1 MLVKFFIIKIGILV
15 LTKRVPISIL
25 KLFRLNIIF
34 PKERTNRYPKIYF
47 IIKGVLIKVNSFM
60 NQLEALQNAQQKGYC
75 IMIKYHNDM
84 NLVAFK
90 DFNQRELNIFFSICS
105 LLKERG
111 EEPVTFSFNDIK
123 SIININIP
131 NNNVFESLLVSTYD
145 KLLQLQLGYHNEQ
158 KIVRFSLFTG
168 YVVDKEKKEVTINV
182 NHDYSYILNELSKN
196 FTIFELQEF
205 NSLASSYSKN
215 MFRLLKQYKSTGFYT
230 VSVDEFRRLLD
241 IPESYT
247 MKKIGAKILSLILKE
262 LSPYFRD
269 LNINKI
275 KEGRSIKVLEFTF
288 KPQYNK
294 DDQKEIIDTIDV
306 EATQS
311 NLIEENKEQIVC
323 PKCGRELF
331 KRTAKDGSIFWGHKN
346 YLTSDCKATFST
358 IEDVEAA
365 RVKEEAKIKAKE
377 AEVQAIKDHWYY
389 TIQDPKEREAF
400 KKEVKQLID
409 NHSDII
415 ILIEFT
421 DTYIKIQN
429 KIKHPKFDKL
439 SFNPAF
445 TIPINRDTITKIKKV
460 IDGDI

>member
-1 MLVKFFIIKIGILV
+1 M
-15 LTKRVPISIL
+15 TKRVPISIL

-47 IIKGVLIKVNSFM
+47 IIKGVLIKVNTFM
-60 NQLEALQNAQQKGYC
+60 NQLKALQNAQEKGYC

-123 SIININIP
+123 SLININIP
-131 NNNVFESLLVSTYD
+131 NNNVFEGLLVSTYD
-145 KLLQLQLGYHNEQ
+145 KLLQLQLGYHNDK

-182 NHDYSYILNELSKN
+182 NHDYSYILNELSNN

-205 NSLASSYSKN
+205 NSLASSYSKH

-247 MKKIGAKILSLILKE
+247 MKKIGAKVLSLILKE

-294 DDQKEIIDTIDV
+294 DDKNEVITIDV
-306 EATQS
+306 QATNN
-311 NLIEENKEQIVC
+311 NLIDQPKNNIVC
-323 PKCGRELF
+323 PKCGQLLS
-331 KRTAKDGSIFWGHKN
+331 KCTTKNGDTFWGHKN
-346 YLTSDCKATFST
+346 YLTSDCKATYST

-365 RVKEEAKIKAKE
+365 REKIEAKIKAKE
-377 AEVQAIKDHWYY
+377 AEEKAIKEHWHY
-389 TIQDPKEREAF
+389 TIQDPKEREEF
-400 KKEVKQLID
+400 KKEVKELLD
-409 NHSDII
+409 NHSDVII
-415 ILIEFT
+415 FKGFT
-421 DTYIKIQN
+421 EEHVIVQMKEKAFTFKD
-429 KIKHPKFDKL
+429 L
-439 SFNPAF
+439 SFRPNLSF
-445 TIPINRDTITKIKKV
+445 PINRDTINELKKT
-460 IDGDI
+460 INDSK